1 MLIVAYYEEALAV
14 QNASNLSGVVHS
26 FSRVLEI
33 LRGEGLSTDEIAA
46 HPITRCW
53 ADKIASLTGIQDDLV
68 AFEAFNA
75 VHNHIEQEKT
85 DG

>member
-1 MLIVAYYEEALAV
+1 MLTVGFYEDALAV

-53 ADKIASLTGIQDDLV
+53 ADKIASLTGIQHGPL
-68 AFEAFNA
+68 AGEAFDM
-75 VHNHIEQEKT
+75 VHRHIEEAIRN
-85 DG
+85 G